1 VIQYEPHP
9 RWLRD
14 ILHLPVSY
22 ALRRAFYGTV
32 GMGAYA
38 VVLVLLL
45 DAFDEVELPHGAVA
59 LSVLGGVISLALA
72 FRLNNAYARWW
83 EGRVHWGR
91 LVNHSRN
98 LAALVH
104 AIWPADDRAG
114 RQRVAGLIGD
124 FAVGLSLHLRREPV
138 LDELA
143 VLTDDERA
151 KAQGRTHP
159 LSYVSQLL
167 WSEIEARHAGGS
179 LDTGRLLLVQPHA
192 RALLDVLGA
201 CERIR
206 NTPIP
211 FAVTAT
217 TRLFLLGFTLLVPLG
232 LHQEFGWLAVPVSMS
247 AYLGVAVMDVLAAE
261 LENPFG
267 IDCNDLPTRAIA
279 ETIRRQVHEIL
290 EVERHGRPDVEPA
303 TAGVYTKIH

>member
-1 VIQYEPHP
+1 
-9 RWLRD
+9 
-14 ILHLPVSY
+14 
-22 ALRRAFYGTV
+22 
-32 GMGAYA
+32 
-38 VVLVLLL
+38 
-45 DAFDEVELPHGAVA
+45 
-59 LSVLGGVISLALA
+59 
-72 FRLNNAYARWW
+72 
-83 EGRVHWGR
+83 
-91 LVNHSRN
+91 
-98 LAALVH
+98 
-104 AIWPADDRAG
+104 
-114 RQRVAGLIGD
+114 
-124 FAVGLSLHLRREPV
+124 
-138 LDELA
+138 
-143 VLTDDERA
+143 
-151 KAQGRTHP
+151 
-159 LSYVSQLL
+159 
-167 WSEIEARHAGGS
+167 
-179 LDTGRLLLVQPHA
+179 
-192 RALLDVLGA
+192 VLGA